1 MSLCFARARCAMGR
15 PAAQSAHLRAARAEK
30 KPPKMKKK
38 LKPSFSMARKGQ
50 RQRSSRSK
58 TRKELA
64 AAKLDQLPPSV
75 RRSELNLDESST
87 PADFAAR
94 LRHLI
99 RVKAFRKVQV
109 LNVSSMRFCSVQA
122 AEALVAVLM
131 QNKSHL
137 YSLNLGDP
145 PLIKREIQLY
155 TQVLKVLLD
164 AIVRGRTGLACIF
177 VDDAQC
183 SSGAAAELRDS
194 IMLAVR
200 AQRKARQ
207 QRARMEVQKERK
219 SAAKQLRTLPWR
231 DPAARCPSLRPRPRP
246 L

>member
-1 MSLCFARARCAMGR
+1 MGR
-15 PAAQSAHLRAARAEK
+15 PAAQSAHLRAVRAEK

-38 LKPSFSMARKGQ
+38 PKPSFSMARKGQ

-155 TQVLKVLLD
+155 TQVLSPTCVCLL
-164 AIVRGRTGLACIF
+164 LLF
-177 VDDAQC
+177 FF
-183 SSGAAAELRDS
+183 LF
-194 IMLAVR
+194 
-200 AQRKARQ
+200 
-207 QRARMEVQKERK
+207 
-219 SAAKQLRTLPWR
+219 
-231 DPAARCPSLRPRPRP
+231 
-246 L
+246 